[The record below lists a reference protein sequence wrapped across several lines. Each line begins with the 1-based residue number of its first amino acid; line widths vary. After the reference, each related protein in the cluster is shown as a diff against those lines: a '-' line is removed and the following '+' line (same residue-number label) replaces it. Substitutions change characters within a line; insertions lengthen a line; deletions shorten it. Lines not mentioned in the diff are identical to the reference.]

1 MSNKFYSDERNVQI
15 VISLLKAHGVKKII
29 VSPGTT
35 NMTFVGSVQQDSY
48 FEVYSSVDER
58 SAAYIACGMAAE
70 SGEPVALSCTGATAS
85 RNYYPGLTEAFYRKL
100 PIVAI
105 TSHQGNNR
113 IGHLIAQNIDRRVL
127 PKDLVKMSVE
137 APIIR
142 SKDDEDFCTIE
153 VNKALLELRHHGGGP
168 VHINLFTTY
177 SHNFNVRTLPPVR
190 VINRYCLGN
199 EMPSLPNGK
208 IGICVGSH
216 TKFTERLTNA
226 VDYFC
231 SCNNAVVFCDHTSGY
246 HGKYRVQQAL
256 VITQLNYA
264 SPNQKVDLA
273 IHIGEVS
280 GDYKGLNIYSKEVWR
295 VNEDGELRDTYGK
308 LTKVFEMP
316 EDLFFEYYS
325 KHSTSQTKNDFLES
339 CNNEYNSILSKIP
352 EIPFGNIW
360 IANSIA
366 SKIPSGS
373 ELHLG
378 ILNSLRS
385 WNLFKTDNSVDVF
398 SNVGGFGIDG
408 CVSSLIGASLINQQK
423 LYFGVVG
430 DLAFFYD
437 LNSLGNRHIRNNLR
451 LLVVNNGKGGEFR
464 NYRNPCSEFGEEAEP
479 YMAASGHFGK
489 KSLTLVKDYVES
501 LGFDYLSAHSK
512 ESFMSVADKFLNPQ
526 IASKSIVLEAFVD
539 SQDDCEA
546 LKLISNYI
554 VDAQAFINHKAK
566 DALKKVIGIQGVE
579 KLKQIV
585 K

>member
-1 MSNKFYSDERNVQI
+1 
-15 VISLLKAHGVKKII
+15 
-29 VSPGTT
+29 
-35 NMTFVGSVQQDSY
+35 
-48 FEVYSSVDER
+48 
-58 SAAYIACGMAAE
+58 
-70 SGEPVALSCTGATAS
+70 
-85 RNYYPGLTEAFYRKL
+85 
-100 PIVAI
+100 
-105 TSHQGNNR
+105 
-113 IGHLIAQNIDRRVL
+113 
-127 PKDLVKMSVE
+127 MSVE

-142 SKDDEDFCTIE
+142 SKDDEDFCTID
-153 VNKALLELRHHGGGP
+153 VNKALLELRHYGGGP
-168 VHINLFTTY
+168 VHINLFTSY

-190 VINRYCLGN
+190 VINRYCFGN

-280 GDYKGLNIYSKEVWR
+280 GDYKGLNIYSKAVWR

-308 LTKVFEMP
+308 LTKVFEMS
-316 EDLFFEYYS
+316 EELFFEYYS
-325 KHSTSQTKNDFLES
+325 KQSTSQTKKDFLES

-408 CVSSLIGASLINQQK
+408 CVSSLIGASLINPQK

-464 NYRNPCSEFGEEAEP
+464 NYRHPCSEFGEEAEP

>member
-1 MSNKFYSDERNVQI
+1 M
-15 VISLLKAHGVKKII
+15 
-29 VSPGTT
+29 
-35 NMTFVGSVQQDSY
+35 
-48 FEVYSSVDER
+48 
-58 SAAYIACGMAAE
+58 
-70 SGEPVALSCTGATAS
+70 
-85 RNYYPGLTEAFYRKL
+85 
-100 PIVAI
+100 
-105 TSHQGNNR
+105 
-113 IGHLIAQNIDRRVL
+113 
-127 PKDLVKMSVE
+127 
-137 APIIR
+137 
-142 SKDDEDFCTIE
+142 
-153 VNKALLELRHHGGGP
+153 
-168 VHINLFTTY
+168 
-177 SHNFNVRTLPPVR
+177 
-190 VINRYCLGN
+190 
-199 EMPSLPNGK
+199 
-208 IGICVGSH
+208 
-216 TKFTERLTNA
+216 
-226 VDYFC
+226 
-231 SCNNAVVFCDHTSGY
+231 
-246 HGKYRVQQAL
+246 

-308 LTKVFEMP
+308 LTKVFEMS
-316 EDLFFEYYS
+316 EELFFEYYS
-325 KHSTSQTKNDFLES
+325 KQSTSQTKKDFLES

-408 CVSSLIGASLINQQK
+408 CVSSLIGASLINPQK

-464 NYRNPCSEFGEEAEP
+464 NYRHPCSEFGEEAKP
-479 YMAASGHFGK
+479 YMAASGHFGR

-512 ESFMSVADKFLNPQ
+512 ESFMSVADKFLIPQ
-526 IASKSIVLEAFVD
+526 IASKSIV
-539 SQDDCEA
+539 
-546 LKLISNYI
+546 
-554 VDAQAFINHKAK
+554 
-566 DALKKVIGIQGVE
+566 
-579 KLKQIV
+579 
-585 K
+585 